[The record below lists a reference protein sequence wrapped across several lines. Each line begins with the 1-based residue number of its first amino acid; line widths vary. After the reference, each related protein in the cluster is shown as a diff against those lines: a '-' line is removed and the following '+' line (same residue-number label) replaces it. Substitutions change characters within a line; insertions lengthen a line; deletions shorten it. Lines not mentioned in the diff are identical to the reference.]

1 MNAAEIQRKALAKKY
16 IEMLSNE
23 QQMRIICTW
32 EKFEHAH
39 S

>member
-16 IEMLSNE
+16 VERLSDE
-23 QQMRIICTW
+23 HQMRMICIW